1 MRIHFIVLAAGNS
14 RRFGSNKLL
23 SMLNGKPMYQHL
35 TDRLNRIEAEN
46 FTVGERIVVSQY
58 EELLE
63 SLGRESYCGV
73 RNEKPELGISYSIR
87 LGLEALAKQNVK
99 PEDAVCF
106 FVCDQP
112 YLERK
117 TIQNFLEGY
126 LASGRGI
133 GCVGNRHRLGNP
145 VVFRMQYREELMA
158 LIGDTGGKKIV
169 KEHLSDTYVYETEDR
184 ELEDIDYRRRPF
196 VIVRGGGDLA
206 SGVIYRLYREGY
218 RVLVLEIGKPAC
230 IRRQVAYGEAVYD
243 GQAEVEG
250 VRATKISRLE
260 ERTHC
265 WELGE
270 IPVFADAE
278 GKSIECI
285 RPDVVVDAIIAK
297 KNLGTYKNMAPLT
310 IALGPGFT
318 AGEDV
323 DVVVE
328 TMRGETLGKV
338 YYEGSALPNTGIPGM
353 VGGYAK
359 ERVIHAP
366 ADGKLRAVR
375 RVGETVE
382 KGEILAYVGETPVYA
397 TLDGI
402 LRGLIRDGFEV
413 KQGLKI
419 MDIDPRYEELEQCFH
434 ISDKAKKIANGVY
447 ETIRQW
453 EETQWNCIER

>member
-1 MRIHFIVLAAGNS
+1 
-14 RRFGSNKLL
+14 
-23 SMLNGKPMYQHL
+23 MLNGKPMYQHL

-169 KEHLSDTYVYETEDR
+169 KEHLSDTYV
-184 ELEDIDYRRRPF
+184 
-196 VIVRGGGDLA
+196 
-206 SGVIYRLYREGY
+206 YREGY